1 MKIHMS
7 EKNKTK
13 KKEKQDVKRRS
24 MVERAEEI
32 FKFIEN
38 QYEVFPKSRLKEIG
52 INPSSAENWLKL
64 IEFIQNQPRIRLV
77 ESKNNLLVEKV
88 ENKYQAMI
96 RKVITDESVS
106 LEDRLTLLNNY
117 LPSLV
122 TRERLGLERMTKER
136 SNSELINRKLKLRE
150 DMEKE

>member
-1 MKIHMS
+1 MS